1 MQPPD
6 PIIVRVVEEPV
17 KSTTIVDVL
26 VGSIGLVAALV
37 LAAVIL
43 GALLGGILIGI
54 KMFRARYNLDP
65 VPDSES
71 LRITP
76 Q

>member
-1 MQPPD
+1 MQPTD
-6 PIIVRVVEEPV
+6 PIIVRVVQEPV

-26 VGSIGLVAALV
+26 VGSIGLVAVLV
-37 LAAVIL
+37 LAAVVL

-54 KMFRARYNLDP
+54 KIFRARYNLEP
-65 VPDSES
+65 VSDSES

>member
-1 MQPPD
+1 MQPTD
-6 PIIVRVVEEPV
+6 PIIVRVVQEPV

-26 VGSIGLVAALV
+26 VGSIGLVAALL

-54 KMFRARYNLDP
+54 KMFRAHYNLEP